1 MILWFQ
7 VSPSVVLGVSTS
19 TLAFALVSHLG
30 MDQDFGL
37 IISHF
42 SQLNRGEYVYTYN
55 KYKYMQ
61 NIHNEIVRSNE

>member
-7 VSPSVVLGVSTS
+7 VSPSVLLGVSSTS
-19 TLAFALVSHLG
+19 AFALVSHLG

-37 IISHF
+37 TISHF
-42 SQLNRGEYVYTYN
+42 SQLNRGGYVYTYN